1 MRLQRVV
8 VLLAVFVVA
17 CLSLT
22 LLRDR
27 TQKSVHPPPPIHAPT
42 PPPPLKPLEYYHQA
56 ASQGTFP
63 PEKPH
68 PVARLIQNAEQ
79 QFETKRSR
87 QSRTL
92 ADAVQEYRRRYNMH
106 PPPHFNKWFEF
117 AQAKGVQIIDEYD
130 TIYHSLLPFWGL
142 APQTIRSRARETL
155 GFDNQVMG
163 VLVRGGK
170 VTLSDGGGDGRQW
183 QRDATVGMMKDFVQY
198 LPDMDLVFNL
208 HDEPRV
214 ILPSEDLHRL
224 VSVAKGRAIPTSFE
238 NPSPVNAWSPKPSD
252 VNKGDRIDEVRTTRF
267 NRFAHQPT
275 WTNSRI
281 SCPVDSPARSLD
293 ENPTDDTKSYAY
305 GELGFI
311 YNTTAASDICN
322 TPSLRYTYGFFDRPN
337 AFDVVHDLVP
347 VFSQSKISS
356 FQDILYP
363 SPWYWADKVP
373 YESKKDITW
382 NEKQDKL
389 YWRGS
394 TTGGFSRAG
403 GWRRQH
409 RQLFVSNVN
418 ALDTTKVLKRDE
430 KDAWTSKKVSRR
442 DYRDLFDVK
451 FTFIGQCD
459 PEDCAAQG
467 EYFDVAKHAG
477 QQDAW
482 TYKYLVDIDGN
493 AFSGRFYAFLQSNS
507 LVSKIAIFRE
517 WHDEWLKPWV
527 HYIPLSLRGDEY
539 AETVRYFASE
549 EEGKT
554 MAPRMAQ
561 QGQEWSKKV
570 LRNEDFEVWFFRLL
584 LEYVSSSLACDAS
597 ADFAFRY
604 GRLID
609 DNREKLGYFL

>member
-1 MRLQRVV
+1 MRPQRLVLIIVV
-8 VLLAVFVVA
+8 FIVA
-17 CLSLT
+17 CLSLNH
-22 LLRDR
+22 LRNR
-27 TQKSVHPPPPIHAPT
+27 SPKSPNEPIPHDSSPPPPPK
-42 PPPPLKPLEYYHQA
+42 PLKPPQYYQQA
-56 ASQGTFP
+56 ASQGSFP

-68 PVARLIQNAEQ
+68 PVARLVQNAEKD
-79 QFETKRSR
+79 FDHLRSR

-106 PPPHFNKWFEF
+106 PPPHFDKWFEF
-117 AQAKGVQIIDEYD
+117 AQAKGVQIVDDYD

-142 APQTIRSRARETL
+142 RPQTIRERARETL
-155 GFDNQVMG
+155 GFDNQMMG
-163 VLVRGGK
+163 VLIRGGK
-170 VTLSDGGGDGRQW
+170 ITLADGGGEGRDW
-183 QRDATVGMMKDFVQY
+183 QREATSGMMKEFVQY
-198 LPDMDLVFNL
+198 LPDMDVVFNL

-214 ILPSEDLHRL
+214 IVPSEDLQRL
-224 VSVAKGRAIPTSFE
+224 VSVAKDHAIPASFG
-238 NPSPVNAWSPKPSD
+238 NNSPVNAWSPKPSD

-293 ENPTDDTKSYAY
+293 DNPVDDTRAYAY

-311 YNTTAASDICN
+311 YNTTAASDICH

-356 FQDILYP
+356 FQDIIYP

-373 YESKKDITW
+373 YEAKKDVEW
-382 NEKQDKL
+382 NAKLDKL

-394 TTGGFSRAG
+394 STGGFSRAG

-409 RQLFVSNVN
+409 RQQFVSNAN
-418 ALDTTKVLKRDE
+418 ALDTTKVMTRHEGDS
-430 KDAWTSKKVSRR
+430 WVSKEVSRL
-442 DYRDLFDVK
+442 DYRDLFDTK
-451 FTFIGQCD
+451 FTYIGQCD
-459 PEDCAAQG
+459 PEDCAAQE
-467 EYFDVAKHAG
+467 EYFDIASHAG

-482 TYKYLVDIDGN
+482 AYKYLVDIDGN

-507 LVSKIAIFRE
+507 LVAKIAIFRE

-539 AETVRYFASE
+539 AETMRYFALE
-549 EEGKT
+549 EDGKR
-554 MAPRMAQ
+554 AGPRLAR
-561 QGQEWSKKV
+561 QGQQWAQKV

-584 LEYVSSSLACDAS
+584 LE
-597 ADFAFRY
+597 
-604 GRLID
+604 
-609 DNREKLGYFL
+609 